1 MRSALLKSADKLADG
16 SDSVIVVVI
25 IITLFLGCMAITTTV
40 ANEKLEDQIEAL
52 RLERDSLAVE
62 RDALLEQL
70 EAVEGE
76 SQRARDQLQKDISEI
91 KEMLTGARE
100 AEMILS
106 AYSPLD
112 PRAAEGVCYSGDPS
126 ITASGERV
134 EPGVTIAAGR
144 DIPFGTRVWIEGY
157 GVRVVQDRGGRVGS
171 NNLDLAVW
179 SKAEAYQI
187 GRQLVRV
194 LIF

>member
-52 RLERDSLAVE
+52 ELERDSLAVE

-76 SQRARDQLQKDISEI
+76 SQRAREQLQKDIAEI
-91 KEMLTGARE
+91 KEILTGARE
-100 AEMILS
+100 AEMALT
-106 AYSPLD
+106 AYAPLD
-112 PRAAEGVCYSGDPS
+112 PRAVEGVCYSGDPT

-144 DIPFGTRVWIEGY
+144 NIPFGTRVWIEGH
-157 GVRVVQDRGGRVGS
+157 GMGVVQDRGGRIGS

-179 SKAEAYQI
+179 TRAEAYQI
-187 GRQLVRV
+187 GRQQARV